1 MTDSQAVATRDDAQ
15 QAVERRP
22 QNVLSVF
29 GSASF
34 REQVATA
41 LPAHIGVD
49 SMMRIA
55 LTEVRKQPELEKCT
69 VPSFMGAL
77 LTAAQLG
84 LRPGYNGEGW
94 LIPRW
99 NKNLGSLEAQFQPG
113 YRGLAQLAYRSGEV
127 VDITAEP
134 VYEADRFRYTLGS
147 SPHIEHVPDMEAEHR
162 DADIRAFY
170 AVIRLK
176 SGGHIM
182 KVLRRADADEV
193 RDRFGPHNRQGQTVG
208 PWATDYAAMGC
219 KTAVLR
225 ALKFA
230 PLESERLNAAI
241 KAEEDALFGD
251 RVASAAVEQRPS
263 VAERVAERI
272 GAALPTQPDEECEGE
287 VVEDGR
293 ICAEDAVLR
302 PDTPFEGQDSPE
314 ASEGL
319 IRENRETAETAT
331 ERSLSELAADV
342 AAKAKARSE
351 AATATRKQVAMLYTQ
366 QTANSVSDAE
376 RDAYLTEVIGVPGF
390 EAVPKTR
397 VDEVLAFLR
406 GEVV

>member
-1 MTDSQAVATRDDAQ
+1 
-15 QAVERRP
+15 
-22 QNVLSVF
+22 
-29 GSASF
+29 
-34 REQVATA
+34 
-41 LPAHIGVD
+41 
-49 SMMRIA
+49 
-55 LTEVRKQPELEKCT
+55 
-69 VPSFMGAL
+69 
-77 LTAAQLG
+77 
-84 LRPGYNGEGW
+84 
-94 LIPRW
+94 
-99 NKNLGSLEAQFQPG
+99 
-113 YRGLAQLAYRSGEV
+113 
-127 VDITAEP
+127 
-134 VYEADRFRYTLGS
+134 
-147 SPHIEHVPDMEAEHR
+147 
-162 DADIRAFY
+162 
-170 AVIRLK
+170 
-176 SGGHIM
+176 
-182 KVLRRADADEV
+182 
-193 RDRFGPHNRQGQTVG
+193 
-208 PWATDYAAMGC
+208 
-219 KTAVLR
+219 
-225 ALKFA
+225 
-230 PLESERLNAAI
+230 
-241 KAEEDALFGD
+241 
-251 RVASAAVEQRPS
+251 
-263 VAERVAERI
+263 VAERI

-366 QTANSVSDAE
+366 QTVNKVTDEA